1 MRQILFN
8 RLAGSKSALGA
19 PRGKLSWKIPGP
31 GLVPAIVLSVALSVA
46 CSSFGQSTAPKNE
59 KELIAVLRS
68 DASDAE
74 KGLACKNLSV
84 YGSDECVPEVA
95 KLLSNEKLSS
105 WARITLE
112 AIPGSAADDALRKAA
127 ESMQGRQL
135 VGVLNSIG
143 VRRDAKAVGHLV
155 RRLADQDIEVASA
168 AAVALGRIGNMDASK
183 GLMAA
188 LAAGQGG
195 VKPTVAEGLV
205 LGAERSLAGGNAA
218 EAIKIYDEVRK
229 ADVPRQ
235 RMLEATR
242 GAILARGDEGIPL
255 LVEQLRS
262 NDKNLFQIA
271 LGTAREFP
279 GKEIDKALAGAI
291 DGAFPERAALIITAM
306 ADRPKTV
313 DLATIKKAAGG
324 GAKPVRLAAIAAL
337 GRVGDAT
344 CLATLLD
351 VAIESDAELVK
362 KAKEALADLPGAAVD
377 KEIASRLS
385 QAQGKTYPV
394 LIELVGQRRIEAIGA
409 LTKALDNSDRAVR
422 TAALTALGNTVP
434 DKYLSVLINQVV
446 TPKDSETAPVAQV
459 ALKTAAVRMP
469 DRDACAAE
477 LAAALNRA
485 PQETKRV
492 LLDILLDVGGAKAL
506 QAVATAA
513 KSNDPVLQDKGS
525 DVLGKWMTLDAGP
538 VLLDLAKSNG
548 RYQGR
553 AFRGYLRIARQFA
566 ASQQQRVEMCQTALD
581 ATRQPAEQ
589 KLVLDVLKAYPSV
602 DGLKLVVKVAQNPEL
617 KPDATAAAQ
626 AISEKLP
633 KTPEV
638 RELLSKV
645 GEKK

>member
-1 MRQILFN
+1 MRQY
-8 RLAGSKSALGA
+8 
-19 PRGKLSWKIPGP
+19 LSFAV
-31 GLVPAIVLSVALSVA
+31 LVSVLLVGTTFA
-46 CSSFGQSTAPKNE
+46 QSTSTKSE
-59 KELIAVLRS
+59 KELIAVLKS
-68 DASDAE
+68 DASDAD

-112 AIPGSAADDALRKAA
+112 AIPGAAADEALRKAA
-127 ESMQGRQL
+127 ESVQGRQL

-143 VRRDAKAVGHLV
+143 VRRDAKAVDL
-155 RRLADQDIEVASA
+155 LAGRIGDKDADVASA
-168 AAVALGRIGNMDASK
+168 AAVALGRIGNTTATEPLRK
-183 GLMAA
+183 A
-188 LAAGQGG
+188 LASAPAG
-195 VKPTVAEGLV
+195 VKSAVAEGLV
-205 LGAERSLAGGNAA
+205 LCAERLLANNNAG
-218 EAIKIYDEVRK
+218 EAAKIYDEVRK

-242 GAILARGDEGIPL
+242 GAILARGNDGIPL

-271 LGTAREFP
+271 LGTAREIP
-279 GKEIDKALAGAI
+279 GNEIDKALAGAL

-313 DLATIKKAAGG
+313 DLAAIKKAAGG
-324 GAKPVRLAAIAAL
+324 SAKPVRLAAITAL
-337 GRVGDAT
+337 GRVGDAS
-344 CLATLLD
+344 CVAPLLD
-351 VAIESDAELVK
+351 IAVESDADVAK
-362 KAKEALADLPGAAVD
+362 KAKESLADLPGDAVD
-377 KEIASRLS
+377 KEIATRLS

-394 LIELVGQRRIEAIGA
+394 LIELVGQRRIDAIPA
-409 LTKALDNSDRAVR
+409 LTKALDSSDRTVR

-434 DKYLSVLINQVV
+434 DKYLSVLITQVV
-446 TPKDSETAPVAQV
+446 SPKDSETVPVAQV

-469 DRDACAAE
+469 DRDACASE

-485 PQETKRV
+485 PLETKKV

-506 QAVATAA
+506 QAVAAAA
-513 KSNDPVLQDKGS
+513 KSNDPALQDKGS
-525 DVLGKWMTLDAGP
+525 DVLGKWMTIDAAP
-538 VLLDLAKSNG
+538 VLLDLAKSGG
-548 RYQGR
+548 RYENR
-553 AFRGYLRIARQFA
+553 AFKGYLRVARQFA
-566 ASQQQRVEMCQTALD
+566 ASHEQRVQMCQTALD
-581 ATRQPAEQ
+581 STRQPAEQ

-602 DGLKLVVKVAQNPEL
+602 DALKLAVKLTQNPDL
-617 KPDATAAAQ
+617 KSDATAAAQ